1 MPSLEEHPETSE
13 LLRRIFTIDRLSTL
27 PQVVWQLMGAL
38 RDERTA
44 AVDLQRII
52 ESDAALAS
60 KVLSLANSAYYG
72 LRMKISTIERAI
84 VIIGFQ
90 ELEFLALSTGLAN
103 LFDFR
108 KAPSAFDGEAL
119 WIHSLSVA
127 WTARRLAE
135 ETRHSDP
142 GAVMLAGLLHDVGKL
157 VLGVYLPKELKR
169 ILGMVEEGLPYYR
182 AEEEVGVPH
191 SVIGYFLARKWGL
204 PNLHTAAIRQ
214 HHSPK
219 PDDPDLPSTCLVILA
234 NNMVKAMGLGMVNE
248 APPLDQ
254 KFVLSNAGVTE
265 QKMEALAEEMET
277 RLPDMMECWLQL
289 LGKTQPVPPGQNSNK
304 YTNL

>member
-13 LLRRIFTIDRLSTL
+13 LLRRVFTIERLSTL

-52 ESDAALAS
+52 ESDAALAG

-72 LRMKISTIERAI
+72 LRMKISTIDRAI

-103 LFDFR
+103 LFDYR
-108 KAPSAFDGEAL
+108 KAPTAFDSEAL

-127 WTARRLAE
+127 WAARRLAE
-135 ETRHSDP
+135 ITRHGDP

-157 VLGVYLPKELKR
+157 VLGVYLPKELTR
-169 ILGMVEEGLPYYR
+169 VLGLVEEGRPYFK
-182 AEEEVGVPH
+182 AEEEVGVQH
-191 SVIGYFLARKWGL
+191 TVIGYFLARKWGL

-219 PDDPDLPSTCLVILA
+219 PDDPELASTCLVILA
-234 NNMVKAMGLGMVNE
+234 NNMVKAMGVGVVNE
-248 APPLDQ
+248 SPPLDQ
-254 KFVLSNAGVTE
+254 EFILGKAGVSE
-265 QKMEALAEEMET
+265 RKLEALAEEMES
-277 RLPDMMECWLQL
+277 RIPVIMESWLQI
-289 LGKTQPVPPGQNSNK
+289 LGKSNPASQGRLSAN
-304 YTNL
+304 TTH